1 MHFKMSTD
9 KKRLCTCGA
18 YDCFEAYASGRGL
31 KLTYEDI
38 TGECLSTYE
47 IIQKYD
53 KKEESAIKTL
63 VKWNEYIAIGAL
75 GLNNIFD
82 TDVIAFS
89 GSMAQFADVE
99 YIEEYV
105 NKYTVTTPTKI
116 AIAKAGN
123 YSGVIGAG
131 LVAFEKTK
139 QLD

>member
-1 MHFKMSTD
+1 M
-9 KKRLCTCGA
+9 
-18 YDCFEAYASGRGL
+18 

-89 GSMAQFADVE
+89 GSMAQFADIE